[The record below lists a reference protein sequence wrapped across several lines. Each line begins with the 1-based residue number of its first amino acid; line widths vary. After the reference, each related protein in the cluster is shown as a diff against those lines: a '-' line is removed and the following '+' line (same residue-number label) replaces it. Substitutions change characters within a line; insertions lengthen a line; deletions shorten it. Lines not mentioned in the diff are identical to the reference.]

1 MNTVKSFAIL
11 GGDARQIYMKQHL
24 EEHGYSVALCCF
36 EKACGDD
43 FPDGTKARTIVSEAD
58 AVILPIPVSRDGE
71 TLNAPFSSSVLYLP
85 EVFDLLASEQTVFA
99 GMLDVRKRSELFRKG
114 IRVYDYADRD
124 EFAVKN
130 AVPTAEGVVKI
141 AAEKLPITIKGA
153 SIAVTGYGRTA
164 KATAKALLALG
175 AHVTVAAR
183 RCSSL
188 AAADNDGCDAIYLR
202 ELHRFAGGF
211 DMLVNTV
218 PVPVVDETILKNMRR
233 DCVVVD
239 IASAPYGVDFA
250 AAKALGLDAFAAGS
264 LPGTVA
270 PKSAGIIIGET
281 ILNIIRE
288 GSE

>member
-24 EEHGYSVALCCF
+24 EEHGYTAVLCCF
-36 EKACGDD
+36 EKTCGDSS
-43 FPDGTKARTIVSEAD
+43 PDGTKARAVVSEAD

-71 TLNAPFSSSVLYLP
+71 TLNAPFSSSAMYLS
-85 EVFDLLASEQTVFA
+85 EVFDLLTPEQTVFA
-99 GMLDVRKRSELFRKG
+99 GMLDARKRSELFRKG
-114 IRVYDYADRD
+114 VRVYDYADRD

-130 AVPTAEGVVKI
+130 AIPTAEGVVKI
-141 AAEKLPITIKGA
+141 AIDKLPVTVKGA
-153 SIAVTGYGRTA
+153 SIAVTGYGRSA
-164 KATAKALLALG
+164 KATARALLALG
-175 AHVTVAAR
+175 ARVTVAAR

-188 AAADNDGCDAIYLR
+188 ATADNDGCEAVYLR
-202 ELHRFAGGF
+202 ELHRFARGF

-218 PVPVVDETILKNMRR
+218 PAPVIDETILKNMRR

-239 IASAPYGVDFA
+239 IASAPYGVDFE